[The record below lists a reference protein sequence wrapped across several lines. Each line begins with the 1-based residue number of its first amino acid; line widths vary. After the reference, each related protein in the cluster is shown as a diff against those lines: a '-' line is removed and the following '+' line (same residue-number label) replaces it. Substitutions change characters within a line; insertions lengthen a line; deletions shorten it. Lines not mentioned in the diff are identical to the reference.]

1 MNAPQFDHSL
11 RRSQDALRGSFDS
24 ANRWSTRVLPGGAR
38 TFWIVIGLVLL
49 ALLLWVIWPKPQVTT
64 DRFIGGGGPV
74 PVGVARA
81 TNGSIAVTL
90 NALGAVTP
98 LATVT
103 VKPQVTGILNKI
115 DFTEGQMVKAGD
127 VLAEIDPRPYQAAL
141 DQAKGT
147 LAHDAAQLANAQV
160 DLKRYQALS
169 TQNAISGQI
178 LATQEALVRTDAGT
192 VVSDKAAVETAAINL
207 SYCRITSP
215 VPGRVGI
222 RQVDVGNLMQ
232 AGATTAIVVVTE
244 LQPISVIFTLAEDNL
259 TAVMERVGA
268 GAKLSADAYDRA
280 QTTKLASGTLAAFD
294 NEIDPTTGTVKL
306 RAMFDNADNRLFPQ
320 QFVNIRLLVNTLTNQ
335 TVIPVAAIQ
344 RGADSSFVYVV
355 NKDRTVSVRN
365 VTLGPTD
372 ADKVAVT
379 SGVQPGDTIVVDGA
393 DRLKDGAKVSIPDAT
408 KLTFG
413 HGAKGGHSG
422 HSGHHRHRQSGGD
435 SSGGSQ

>member
-1 MNAPQFDHSL
+1 MNAPEFNHSL
-11 RRSQDALRGSFDS
+11 RRSSDALRGGVDS
-24 ANRWSTRVLPGGAR
+24 ANRWSSRTLPGGAR
-38 TFWIVIGLVLL
+38 TFWIVL
-49 ALLLWVIWPKPQVTT
+49 ALLLVGLLIWAIKPGPQTET
-64 DRFIGGGGPV
+64 SRFIGGGGPV

-81 TNGSIAVTL
+81 SAGDIHVTL

-115 DFTEGQMVKAGD
+115 DFTEGQMIKAGD

-147 LAHDAAQLANAQV
+147 LAHDQAQLDNAKV
-160 DLKRYQALS
+160 DLVRYQNLVA
-169 TQNAISGQI
+169 QNAISQQI

-192 VVSDKAAVETAAINL
+192 VVADKAAVETAAINL
-207 SYCRITSP
+207 GYCRITSP

-222 RQVDVGNLMQ
+222 RQVDVGNLMTP
-232 AGATTAIVVVTE
+232 GVTTSIVVVTE
-244 LQPISVIFTLAEDNL
+244 LQPISVLFTLPEDNIS
-259 TAVMERVGA
+259 AVMERVGA

-280 QTTKLASGTLAAFD
+280 NTTKLASGTLATFD
-294 NEIDPTTGTVKL
+294 NEVSPTTGTVEL

-335 TVIPVAAIQ
+335 TTIPVAAVQ
-344 RGADSSFVYVV
+344 RGADSAFVYVV

-372 ADKVAVT
+372 NDKVDVT
-379 SGVQPGDTIVVDGA
+379 SGLQPGDTVVVDGA
-393 DRLKDGAKVSIPDAT
+393 DRLKDGAKVSIPNAS

-413 HGAKGGHSG
+413 HGGKSG
-422 HSGHHRHRQSGGD
+422 HSGHHHHRPSGGD